1 MKYLIA
7 SFLLVFFVSAK
18 SQQVNRMYTYSYYN
32 NIADDIEKYDDNT
45 YYISCSFDT
54 YGDLILKVD
63 SLGDIIKG
71 VVLFNG
77 NIQERAI
84 SNSLEIID
92 DKIYFLTK
100 LHIHRED
107 SADESSI
114 IFTCFNLDFDTLWS
128 HKYLADSNSVYA
140 NTFTPTEDGG
150 FAIAGNSNKTDPES
164 AQAIILKVDSLGN
177 YEWDKEYGYENNDVI
192 TSIVQTQDK
201 GYIISG
207 YSCKYN
213 LSYDDWYIVRVD
225 SSGNQIWD
233 WILRNPAY
241 NVSNANN
248 LNDGDVADLIQT
260 KDGNFIAVGGKSY
273 HSNNVLLQDAR
284 LLKFDINKNVLLD
297 TLYSEVFEMHE
308 EEGNRHS
315 RFVKIKEKENGN
327 LIIISKRQ
335 ARPDDIP
342 AIEISNLYELDKNF
356 KIIKKREFGATSY
369 SNNGENIRDF
379 IIEEDGSL
387 AMIGYVYLNSYY
399 MSKPY
404 QRPWFI
410 KTDAN
415 YCDGFGSCDTN
426 LAIHFFP
433 PDTLFR
439 TDTVDL
445 QFEIISS
452 WDIDYNLIFTYFRP
466 DLMKVAYDTVYNASV
481 GNVYSLRVSYDWLE
495 ASNANLNT
503 GYYYHRIRDTVFIMC
518 KIVPSDST
526 SKAVYYTT
534 IRANKIIFVDE
545 PIGISEIRESNNFS
559 IQPNPAQDYIL
570 IKKALLKRERVE
582 LLDISGKVLREYQMN
597 NKELKI
603 SVSNLNNGLYFIK
616 KGSRTKKLIIN
627 K

>member
-18 SQQVNRMYTYSYYN
+18 SQQVNRLYNDGYNDIASDVEKYN
-32 NIADDIEKYDDNT
+32 NNS
-45 YYISCSFDT
+45 YYISGSYST
-54 YGDLILKVD
+54 AGDRIKNVD
-63 SLGDIIKG
+63 SLGNLIQEVI
-71 VVLFNG
+71 LFNG
-77 NIQERAI
+77 NQQFRAQY
-84 SNSLEIID
+84 NSLDIYN
-92 DKIYFLTK
+92 DKIYFFSK
-100 LHIHRED
+100 HINIGG
-107 SADESSI
+107 SGNYAIS
-114 IFTCFNLDFDTLWS
+114 FTCFNLNLDTIWNNI
-128 HKYLADSNSVYA
+128 YLESDVLVYA
-140 NTFTPTEDGG
+140 RSFTKTSDNG
-150 FAIAGNSNKTDPES
+150 FALAGLIDKGDYNYNSF
-164 AQAIILKVDSLGN
+164 ILKIDSIGN
-177 YEWDKEYGYENNDVI
+177 KEWYQEYGNTKLREI

-201 GYIISG
+201 GYILAGSISPDG
-207 YSCKYN
+207 Y
-213 LSYDDWYIVRVD
+213 YDDWYIVRTD
-225 SSGNQIWD
+225 NSGNQQWEWTVPSFSD
-233 WILRNPAY
+233 LKDHA
-241 NVSNANN
+241 
-248 LNDGDVADLIQT
+248 VADLIQT
-260 KDGNFIAVGGKSY
+260 QDGNFIAVGGKSY
-273 HSNNVLLQDAR
+273 HSNSLLLQDAR

-452 WDIDYNLIFTYFRP
+452 WDIDYKLAFTYFRP

-518 KIVPSDST
+518 KIVPSDSI

-534 IRANKIIFVDE
+534 IRANKIIFVDDHTA
-545 PIGISEIRESNNFS
+545 ISEIRESNNFS

-603 SVSNLNNGLYFIK
+603 SVSDLKNGIYFIK